1 MMNLERY
8 EIQSKVFRD
17 FIKMN
22 FMNTKIVIPISVII
36 TIVIVVFS
44 LTQNEII
51 EKQTSP
57 EISNSP
63 EIQSLMDTI
72 KTDKIKNDNSYEPYI
87 PTEREWIQSGPFQID
102 KSEYVLGEK
111 IFVNI
116 INLNKNDKG
125 TMVFTKIINSTH
137 IFEYKKIQF
146 DGSKPQQNFYLGIH
160 LFELRKICTV
170 DQLIGDWELRFVNE
184 SENQFDKLDF
194 KINNQII
201 PGQEIKYEA
210 VC

>member
-63 EIQSLMDTI
+63 EIQSLMDKI
-72 KTDKIKNDNSYEPYI
+72 KADKIKNDNSYEPYI

-137 IFEYKKIQF
+137 IFEYKKINF

-160 LFELRKICTV
+160 LSTVRGICTADKLV
-170 DQLIGDWELRFVNE
+170 GDWELRFVNKAE
-184 SENQFDKLDF
+184 GQFDKLDF
-194 KINNQII
+194 KIKNQII
-201 PGQEIKYEA
+201 PGQEKKYEA

>member
-1 MMNLERY
+1 
-8 EIQSKVFRD
+8 
-17 FIKMN
+17 
-22 FMNTKIVIPISVII
+22 MNTKIVIPISVII

-51 EKQTSP
+51 EKQTSLEISDSS
-57 EISNSP
+57 EISNSS
-63 EIQSLMDTI
+63 EIQSMLDKI
-72 KTDKIKNDNSYEPYI
+72 KADKIKNDNSYQPYV
-87 PTEREWIQSGPFQID
+87 PTQREWIQSGPFQID